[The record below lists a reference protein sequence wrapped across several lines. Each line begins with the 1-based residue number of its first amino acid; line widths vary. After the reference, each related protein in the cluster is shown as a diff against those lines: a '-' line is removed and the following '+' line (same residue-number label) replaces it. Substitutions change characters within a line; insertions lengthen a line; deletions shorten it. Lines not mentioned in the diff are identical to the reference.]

1 ALELC
6 YLACGRFDGYWE
18 VALKPWDVAAG
29 ALIAQ
34 EAGVVVGGLNGE
46 FDLESGEIV
55 AAVPSIFEQLR
66 SALME
71 L

>member
-1 ALELC
+1 
-6 YLACGRFDGYWE
+6 
-18 VALKPWDVAAG
+18 VAAG
-29 ALIAQ
+29 VLIAR

-46 FDLESGEIV
+46 FDLESVEIV

-66 SALME
+66 SALVE